1 MTIDPNDH
9 DRFVLRQRIRL
20 VINQYEF
27 SLTDRDP
34 AFCFVE
40 QARFKFKED
49 IRFYADDRKTAE
61 VMRIRARQVFDPWA
75 TYDVTAADGSKI
87 GEIQKAFGRSLLRST
102 FLIHAPGGT
111 VTAYEQSLP
120 VAVFRRAVGF
130 VPFIG
135 DFADWLPI
143 PYHFVFER
151 DGQILG
157 VHKRRIGRFRD
168 VYDID
173 MSADAARSLDRRLV
187 LAAAVGMDA
196 LQAR

>member
-1 MTIDPNDH
+1 
-9 DRFVLRQRIRL
+9 
-20 VINQYEF
+20 
-27 SLTDRDP
+27 
-34 AFCFVE
+34 
-40 QARFKFKED
+40 
-49 IRFYADDRKTAE
+49 
-61 VMRIRARQVFDPWA
+61 MRIQARQVFDPWA
-75 TYDVTAADGSKI
+75 TYDVTAGDGSKI
-87 GEIQKAFGRSLLRST
+87 GEIQKAFGRSLIRLT

-111 VTAYEQSLP
+111 VTAYERSLW
-120 VAVFRRAVGF
+120 VAVFRRVVGL

-157 VHKRRIGRFRD
+157 VHKRRFGRFRD

-173 MSADAARSLDRRLV
+173 MSADPARSLDRRLV